1 MGDLLKK
8 LGVPSAVA
16 ALVALLV
23 TVIPMILK
31 ADSRYTKEEDFN
43 KSIKELTEKV
53 NALTSE
59 TGRIA
64 GTTQVLVAVLAAKD
78 QTVRI
83 SSAAQAIE
91 PTRTAEIAVPIPAPV
106 AASAPDEAP
115 RVAISTVPPKN
126 AAETRERL
134 SQLNMELD
142 RSQRVLTKLGKS
154 L

>member
-31 ADSRYTKEEDFN
+31 ADSRYTKEEDFH
-43 KSIKELTEKV
+43 KSITELTEKV

-64 GTTQVLVAVLAAKD
+64 GTTQVLVAVLASKD
-78 QTVRI
+78 QPARL
-83 SSAAQAIE
+83 SSAAQAVE
-91 PTRTAEIAVPIPAPV
+91 PTRTAEAVVPAPV
-106 AASAPDEAP
+106 AASAPDEVH
-115 RVAISTVPPKN
+115 VAISTVPPKN

-134 SQLNMELD
+134 SQLNSELD
-142 RSQRVLTKLGKS
+142 RSQRVLMKLGKS